1 MPRPDQITPE
11 GELDVPYAVHGD
23 LRLSGERY
31 VIGHTDDSVILDH
44 GAEATYMDVAEAEML
59 IATLRVAIEQV
70 GT

>member
-1 MPRPDQITPE
+1 MQN
-11 GELDVPYAVHGD
+11 VPYTVNGD

-31 VIGHTDDSVILDH
+31 VIGHTDDSVVLDH
-44 GAEATYMDVAEAEML
+44 GAETTYMDVVEAEML